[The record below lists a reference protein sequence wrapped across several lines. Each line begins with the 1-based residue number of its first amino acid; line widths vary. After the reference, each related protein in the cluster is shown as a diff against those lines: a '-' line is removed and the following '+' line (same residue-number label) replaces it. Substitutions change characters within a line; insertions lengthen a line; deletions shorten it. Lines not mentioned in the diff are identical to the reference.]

1 MGMKR
6 LLALALALCLCLSI
20 LPGAAWETTS
30 GTIGESHVSWSFD
43 EASGRLTISGSG
55 GCEAFENAEDQPWA
69 ALRTEIREVWF
80 YDQADLAIENLAYW
94 FTDCVNLTLAEVP
107 YTTSIIGEAAF
118 AGCPS
123 LVRILLYYNDEQAFT
138 IAPGAFYTDTAA
150 EIGIYYPAQCESVS
164 AKLAAL
170 DWEAENRT
178 VTWYDVYTAMAIPYC
193 YEGGNAHQ
201 GDFFNKHW
209 ITSCKYSV
217 SCKWCGAYLGEY
229 EQHSYVYGVCERC
242 GKTNGSSSGGGGG
255 TSCSHTSTRMVYTP
269 YSETQHSYEKL
280 CNSCGDSLGTGKE
293 AHVDDNQDNICDRCA
308 YEMTRFSVTVP
319 TSLQIAMSPDGDVTT
334 ADVGAIVNRSTGAV
348 KVSSLQVETVN
359 GWTLVPYG
367 TDMAHQKVDAKVIG
381 FSIAGTQTQKTGTT
395 ESLTLDSR
403 WTIPQ
408 DGSLALPYDAVVS
421 ACSQP
426 VREQVITLVFVLE
439 WA

>member
-6 LLALALALCLCLSI
+6 LLALALALCLCLGI

-43 EASGRLTISGSG
+43 ETSGRLTISGSG
-55 GCEAFENAEDQPWA
+55 GCEAFESAEDQPWA
-69 ALRTEIREVWF
+69 ALRDEIREVWF

-94 FTDCVNLTLAEVP
+94 FTDCVNLTMAEVP
-107 YTTSIIGEAAF
+107 YTTSVIGEGAF
-118 AGCPS
+118 AGCTS
-123 LVRILLYYNDEQAFT
+123 LVRLMLYYSSGEDFT
-138 IAPGAFYTDTAA
+138 IDPGAFRVDEVVETA
-150 EIGIYYPAQCESVS
+150 ICYPSQNESVG
-164 AKLAAL
+164 LALAGY

-178 VTWYDVYTAMAIPYC
+178 VSWYDVYGAMPLLYC
-193 YEGGNAHQ
+193 YEGGSAHQ
-201 GDFFNKHW
+201 GDYFNKVW
-209 ITSCKYSV
+209 VDSCRYNIY
-217 SCKWCGAYLGEY
+217 CKWCGQYLST
-229 EQHSYVYGVCERC
+229 QLSHTYVDGVCSKC
-242 GKTNGSSSGGGGG
+242 GAKKGGSSGGG
-255 TSCSHTSTRMVYTP
+255 TSCSHTSSRTTYTP
-269 YSETQHSYEKL
+269 YNETKHEYKKV
-280 CNSCGDSLGTGKE
+280 CNSCGDTLSTGKE

-319 TSLQIAMSPDGDVTT
+319 TSLQIAMSPDGNITT
-334 ADVGAIVNRSTGAV
+334 ADVGAIVNRSTRAV
-348 KVSSLQVETVN
+348 KVSSLQVKTVN

-367 TDMAHQKVDAKVIG
+367 TDMAHQKVDAKIIG
-381 FSIAGTQTQKTGTT
+381 FSIAGTQTRKAGTT

-426 VREQVITLVFVLE
+426 VQEQVMTLVFVLE

>member
-1 MGMKR
+1 MKHKR
-6 LLALALALCLCLSI
+6 ILALALAVCLCLSI

-43 EASGRLTISGSG
+43 ETSGRLTISGSG
-55 GCEAFENAEDQPWA
+55 GCEAFTSPEDQPWA
-69 ALRTEIREVWF
+69 ALRDEIREVWF

-94 FTDCVNLTLAEVP
+94 FTDCVNLTMAEVP
-107 YTTSIIGEAAF
+107 YTTKMIGEGAF
-118 AGCPS
+118 AGCSS
-123 LVRILLYYNDEQAFT
+123 LVRLMLYYSSGEDFT
-138 IAPGAFYTDTAA
+138 IDPGAFRVEEVVETA
-150 EIGIYYPAQCESVS
+150 ICYPSQNESVG
-164 AKLAAL
+164 LALAGY

-178 VTWYDVYTAMAIPYC
+178 VSWYDVYGAVPLLYC
-193 YEGGNAHQ
+193 YEGGSAHQ
-201 GDFFNKHW
+201 GDYFNKVW
-209 ITSCKYSV
+209 VDSCRYNIY
-217 SCKWCGAYLGEY
+217 CKWCGQYLST
-229 EQHSYVYGVCERC
+229 QLSHTYVDGVCSKC
-242 GKTNGSSSGGGGG
+242 GAKKGGSSGGG
-255 TSCSHTSTRMVYTP
+255 TSCSHTSSRTTYTP
-269 YSETQHSYEKL
+269 YNETKHEYKKV
-280 CNSCGDSLGTGKE
+280 CNSCGDTLSTGKE

-319 TSLQIAMSPDGDVTT
+319 TSLQIAMGPDGNVTT
-334 ADVGAIVNRSTGAV
+334 ADVGAIVNRSTGDV
-348 KVSSLQVETVN
+348 KVSSLQVKTVN

-367 TDMAHQKVDAKVIG
+367 TDMAHQKVDAKIIG

-426 VREQVITLVFVLE
+426 VQEQVMTLVFVLE

>member
-1 MGMKR
+1 MKYKR
-6 LLALALALCLCLSI
+6 ILALVLAVCLCLSI

-55 GCEAFENAEDQPWA
+55 GCEAFESAEDQPWA
-69 ALRTEIREVWF
+69 ALRDEIREVWF

-94 FTDCVNLTLAEVP
+94 FTDCVNLTMAEVP
-107 YTTSIIGEAAF
+107 YTTKMIGEGAF
-118 AGCPS
+118 AGCSS
-123 LVRILLYYNDEQAFT
+123 LVRLMLYYSSGEDFT
-138 IAPGAFYTDTAA
+138 IDPGAFRVDEVVETA
-150 EIGIYYPAQCESVS
+150 ICYPSQNESVG
-164 AKLAAL
+164 LALAGY

-178 VTWYDVYTAMAIPYC
+178 VSWYDVYGAVPLLYC
-193 YEGGNAHQ
+193 YEGGSAHQ
-201 GDFFNKHW
+201 GDYFNKVW
-209 ITSCKYSV
+209 VDSCRYNIY
-217 SCKWCGAYLGEY
+217 CKWCGQYLG
-229 EQHSYVYGVCERC
+229 QNLSHSYVNGVCSRC
-242 GKTNGSSSGGGGG
+242 GAVQHTGGGGS

-269 YSETQHSYEKL
+269 YSETQHSYEKI
-280 CNSCGDSLGTGKE
+280 CNSCGDTLSTGKE

-308 YEMTRFSVTVP
+308 YEMIRFSVTVP
-319 TSLQIAMSPDGDVTT
+319 TGLQIAMSPDGDVTT

-348 KVSSLQVETVN
+348 KVSSLQIQAVN

-381 FSIAGTQTQKTGTT
+381 FSIAGTQTRKTGTT

-426 VREQVITLVFVLE
+426 VQEQVMTLVFVLE

>member
-43 EASGRLTISGSG
+43 ETSGRLTISGSG
-55 GCEAFENAEDQPWA
+55 GCEAFERAEDQPWA
-69 ALRTEIREVWF
+69 ALRDMIQEVWF

-94 FTDCVNLTLAEVP
+94 FTDCVNLTMAEVP
-107 YTTSIIGEAAF
+107 YTTKMIGEGAF
-118 AGCPS
+118 VGCSS
-123 LVRILLYYNDEQAFT
+123 LVRLMLYYSSGEDFT
-138 IAPGAFYTDTAA
+138 IDPGAFRVDEVVETA
-150 EIGIYYPAQCESVS
+150 ICYPSQNESVG
-164 AKLAAL
+164 LALAGY
-170 DWEAENRT
+170 DWESENRS
-178 VTWYDVYTAMAIPYC
+178 VSWYDVYGAMPLLYC
-193 YEGGNAHQ
+193 YEGGSAHQ
-201 GDFFNKHW
+201 GDYFNKVW
-209 ITSCKYSV
+209 VDSCRYNIY
-217 SCKWCGAYLGEY
+217 CKWCGQYLST
-229 EQHSYVYGVCERC
+229 QLSHTYVDGVCSKC
-242 GKTNGSSSGGGGG
+242 GAKKGGSSGGG
-255 TSCSHTSTRMVYTP
+255 TSCSHTSSRTTYTP
-269 YSETQHSYEKL
+269 YNETKHEYKKV
-280 CNSCGDSLGTGKE
+280 CNSCGDTLSTGKE

-319 TSLQIAMSPDGDVTT
+319 TSLQIAMGPDGNVTT
-334 ADVGAIVNRSTGAV
+334 ADVGAIVNRSTGDV
-348 KVSSLQVETVN
+348 KVSSLQVKTVN

-426 VREQVITLVFVLE
+426 VQEQVMTLVFVLE

>member
-1 MGMKR
+1 MKHKR
-6 LLALALALCLCLSI
+6 ILALAVALCLCLSI

-55 GCEAFENAEDQPWA
+55 GCEAFESAEDQPWA
-69 ALRTEIREVWF
+69 ALRDEIREAWF

-94 FTDCVNLTLAEVP
+94 FTDCVNLTMVEVP
-107 YTTSIIGEAAF
+107 YTTKMIGEGAF
-118 AGCPS
+118 AGCSS
-123 LVRILLYYNDEQAFT
+123 LVRLMLYYSSGEDFT
-138 IAPGAFYTDTAA
+138 IDPGAFRVDEVVETA
-150 EIGIYYPAQCESVS
+150 ICYPSQNESVG
-164 AKLAAL
+164 LALAGY

-178 VTWYDVYTAMAIPYC
+178 VSWCDVYGAMPLLYC
-193 YEGGNAHQ
+193 YEGGTAHQ
-201 GDFFNKHW
+201 GDYFNKVW
-209 ITSCKYSV
+209 VDSCRYNIY
-217 SCKWCGAYLGEY
+217 CKWCGQYLST
-229 EQHSYVYGVCERC
+229 QLSHTYVDGVCSKC
-242 GKTNGSSSGGGGG
+242 GAKKGGSSGGG
-255 TSCSHTSTRMVYTP
+255 TSCSHTSSRTTYTP
-269 YSETQHSYEKL
+269 YNETKHEYKKV
-280 CNSCGDSLGTGKE
+280 CNRCGDTLGSGKE

-319 TSLQIAMSPDGDVTT
+319 TSLQIAMGPDGNVTT

-348 KVSSLQVETVN
+348 KVSSLQIQAVN

-367 TDMAHQKVDAKVIG
+367 TDMAHQKVDAKIIG
-381 FSIAGTQTQKTGTT
+381 FSIADTQTQKTGTT

-426 VREQVITLVFVLE
+426 VQEQVMTLVFVLE

>member
-1 MGMKR
+1 MKYKR
-6 LLALALALCLCLSI
+6 ILALVLAVCLCLSI

-30 GTIGESHVSWSFD
+30 GTIGESHVSWSVD
-43 EASGRLTISGSG
+43 ETSGRLTISGSG
-55 GCEAFENAEDQPWA
+55 GCETFESAEDQPWA

-94 FTDCVNLTLAEVP
+94 FTDCVNLTMAEVP
-107 YTTSIIGEAAF
+107 YTTSAIGEAAF
-118 AGCPS
+118 AGCSS
-123 LVRILLYYNDEQAFT
+123 LVRLMLYYSSDDFT
-138 IAPGAFYTDTAA
+138 IDPGAFRVDEVVETA
-150 EIGIYYPAQCESVS
+150 ICYPSQNESVG
-164 AKLAAL
+164 LALAGY

-178 VTWYDVYTAMAIPYC
+178 VNWYDVYGAVPLLYC
-193 YEGGNAHQ
+193 YEGGSAHQ
-201 GDFFNKHW
+201 GDYFNKVW
-209 ITSCKYSV
+209 VDSCRYNIY
-217 SCKWCGAYLGEY
+217 CKWCSQYLGQY
-229 EQHSYVYGVCERC
+229 LSHSFVNGVCTKC
-242 GKTNGSSSGGGGG
+242 GKTNGSSGGGGG

-269 YSETQHSYEKL
+269 YSETQHSYEKK
-280 CNSCGDSLGTGKE
+280 CSRCGDTLSTGKE

-348 KVSSLQVETVN
+348 KVSSLQVKTVN

-381 FSIAGTQTQKTGTT
+381 FSIAGTQTKKTGTT

-426 VREQVITLVFVLE
+426 VQEQVITLVFVLE

>member
-43 EASGRLTISGSG
+43 ETSGRLTISGSG
-55 GCEAFENAEDQPWA
+55 GCEAFTSPEDQPWA
-69 ALRTEIREVWF
+69 ALRDEIREVWF

-94 FTDCVNLTLAEVP
+94 FTDCVNLTMAEVP
-107 YTTSIIGEAAF
+107 YTTKMIGEGAF
-118 AGCPS
+118 AGCSS
-123 LVRILLYYNDEQAFT
+123 LVRLMLYYSSGEDFT
-138 IAPGAFYTDTAA
+138 IDPGAFRVEEVVETA
-150 EIGIYYPAQCESVS
+150 ICYPSQNESVG
-164 AKLAAL
+164 LALAGY

-178 VTWYDVYTAMAIPYC
+178 VSWYDVYGAVPLLYC
-193 YEGGNAHQ
+193 YEGGSAHQ
-201 GDFFNKHW
+201 GDYFNKVW
-209 ITSCKYSV
+209 VDSCRYNIY
-217 SCKWCGAYLGEY
+217 CKWCGQYLST
-229 EQHSYVYGVCERC
+229 QLSHTYVDGVCSKC
-242 GKTNGSSSGGGGG
+242 GAKKGGSSGGG
-255 TSCSHTSTRMVYTP
+255 TSCSHTSSRTTYTP
-269 YSETQHSYEKL
+269 YNETKHEYKKV
-280 CNSCGDSLGTGKE
+280 CNSCGDTLSTGKE

-319 TSLQIAMSPDGDVTT
+319 TSLQIAMGPDGNVTT
-334 ADVGAIVNRSTGAV
+334 ADVGAIVNRSTGDV
-348 KVSSLQVETVN
+348 KVSSLQVKTVN

-367 TDMAHQKVDAKVIG
+367 TDMAHQKVDAKIIG
-381 FSIAGTQTQKTGTT
+381 FSIAGTQTQKTGTS

-426 VREQVITLVFVLE
+426 VQEQVMTLVFVLE

>member
-1 MGMKR
+1 MKYKR
-6 LLALALALCLCLSI
+6 ILALALAVCLCLSI

-30 GTIGESHVSWSFD
+30 GTIGESHVSWSVD
-43 EASGRLTISGSG
+43 ETSGRLTISGSG
-55 GCEAFENAEDQPWA
+55 GCETFESAEDQPWA

-94 FTDCVNLTLAEVP
+94 FTDCVNLTMAEVP
-107 YTTSIIGEAAF
+107 YTTSAIGEAAF
-118 AGCPS
+118 AGCSS
-123 LVRILLYYNDEQAFT
+123 LVRLMLYYSSDDFT
-138 IAPGAFYTDTAA
+138 IDPEAFRVDEVVETA
-150 EIGIYYPAQCESVS
+150 ICYPSQNESVG
-164 AKLAAL
+164 LALAGY

-178 VTWYDVYTAMAIPYC
+178 VNWYDVYGAVPLLYC
-193 YEGGNAHQ
+193 YEGGSAHQ
-201 GDFFNKHW
+201 GDYFNKVW
-209 ITSCKYSV
+209 VDSCRYNIY
-217 SCKWCGAYLGEY
+217 CKWCSQYLGQY
-229 EQHSYVYGVCERC
+229 LSHSFVNGVCTKC
-242 GKTNGSSSGGGGG
+242 GKTNGSSGGGGD

-269 YSETQHSYEKL
+269 YSETQHSYEKK
-280 CNSCGDSLGTGKE
+280 CSRCGDTLSTGKE

-348 KVSSLQVETVN
+348 KVSSLQVKTVN

-367 TDMAHQKVDAKVIG
+367 TDMAHQKVDAKIIG
-381 FSIAGTQTQKTGTT
+381 FSIAGTQTRKTGTT

-426 VREQVITLVFVLE
+426 VQEQVMTLVFVLE

>member
-1 MGMKR
+1 MKYKR
-6 LLALALALCLCLSI
+6 ILALVLAVCLCLSI

-43 EASGRLTISGSG
+43 AASGRLTISGSG
-55 GCEAFENAEDQPWA
+55 GSEAFESAEDQPWA
-69 ALRTEIREVWF
+69 ALRDEIREVWF

-94 FTDCVNLTLAEVP
+94 FTDCVNLTMAEVP
-107 YTTSIIGEAAF
+107 YTTSVIGEGAF
-118 AGCPS
+118 AGCSS
-123 LVRILLYYNDEQAFT
+123 LVRLMLYYSSGEDFT
-138 IAPGAFYTDTAA
+138 IDPGAFRVDEVVETA
-150 EIGIYYPAQCESVS
+150 ICYPSQNESVG
-164 AKLAAL
+164 LALAGY

-178 VTWYDVYTAMAIPYC
+178 VSWYDVYGAMPLLYC
-193 YEGGNAHQ
+193 YEGGSAHQ
-201 GDFFNKHW
+201 GDYFNKVW
-209 ITSCKYSV
+209 VDSCRYNIY
-217 SCKWCGAYLGEY
+217 CKWCGQYLST
-229 EQHSYVYGVCERC
+229 QLSHTYVDGVCSKC
-242 GKTNGSSSGGGGG
+242 GAKKGGSSGGG
-255 TSCSHTSTRMVYTP
+255 TSCSHTSSRTTYTP
-269 YSETQHSYEKL
+269 YNETKHEYKKV
-280 CNSCGDSLGTGKE
+280 CNSCGDTLSTGKE

-319 TSLQIAMSPDGDVTT
+319 TSLQIAMSPDGNITT
-334 ADVGAIVNRSTGAV
+334 ADVGAIVNRSTRAV
-348 KVSSLQVETVN
+348 KVSSLQVKTVN

-367 TDMAHQKVDAKVIG
+367 TDMAHQKVDAKIIG

-426 VREQVITLVFVLE
+426 VQEQVMTLVFVLE

>member
-1 MGMKR
+1 MKHKR
-6 LLALALALCLCLSI
+6 ILALALAVCLCLSI

-43 EASGRLTISGSG
+43 ETSGRLTISGSG
-55 GCEAFENAEDQPWA
+55 GCEAFERAEDQPWA
-69 ALRTEIREVWF
+69 ALRDMIQEVWF

-94 FTDCVNLTLAEVP
+94 FTDCVNLTMAEVP
-107 YTTSIIGEAAF
+107 YTTKMIGEGAF
-118 AGCPS
+118 AGCSS
-123 LVRILLYYNDEQAFT
+123 LVRLMLYYSSGEDFT
-138 IAPGAFYTDTAA
+138 IDPGAFRVDEVVETA
-150 EIGIYYPAQCESVS
+150 ICYPSQNESVG
-164 AKLAAL
+164 LALAGY
-170 DWEAENRT
+170 DWESENRS
-178 VTWYDVYTAMAIPYC
+178 VSWYDVYGAMPLLYC
-193 YEGGNAHQ
+193 YEGGSAHQ
-201 GDFFNKHW
+201 GDYFNKVW
-209 ITSCKYSV
+209 VDSCRYNIY
-217 SCKWCGAYLGEY
+217 CKWCGQYLST
-229 EQHSYVYGVCERC
+229 QLSHTYVDGVCSKC
-242 GKTNGSSSGGGGG
+242 GAKKGGSSGGG
-255 TSCSHTSTRMVYTP
+255 TSCSHTSSRTTYTP
-269 YSETQHSYEKL
+269 YNETKHEYKKV
-280 CNSCGDSLGTGKE
+280 CNSCGDTLSTGKE

-319 TSLQIAMSPDGDVTT
+319 TSLQIAMGPDGNVTT
-334 ADVGAIVNRSTGAV
+334 ADVGAIVNRSTGDV
-348 KVSSLQVETVN
+348 KVSSLQVKTVN

-367 TDMAHQKVDAKVIG
+367 TDMAHQKVDAKIIG

-426 VREQVITLVFVLE
+426 VQEQVMTLVFVLE

>member
-1 MGMKR
+1 MKHKR
-6 LLALALALCLCLSI
+6 ILALALAVCLCLSI

-55 GCEAFENAEDQPWA
+55 GCEAFERAEDQPWA
-69 ALRTEIREVWF
+69 ALRDEIREVWF

-94 FTDCVNLTLAEVP
+94 FTDCVNLTMAEVP
-107 YTTSIIGEAAF
+107 YTTSAIGEAAF
-118 AGCPS
+118 AGCSS
-123 LVRILLYYNDEQAFT
+123 LVRLMLYYSSDDFT
-138 IAPGAFYTDTAA
+138 IDPEAFRVDEVVETA
-150 EIGIYYPAQCESVS
+150 ICYPSQNESVG
-164 AKLAAL
+164 LALAGY

-178 VTWYDVYTAMAIPYC
+178 VNWYDVYGAVPLLYC
-193 YEGGNAHQ
+193 YEGGSAHQ
-201 GDFFNKHW
+201 GDYFNKVW
-209 ITSCKYSV
+209 VDSCRYNIY
-217 SCKWCGAYLGEY
+217 CKWCGQYLGQY
-229 EQHSYVYGVCERC
+229 LSHSFVNGVCTKC
-242 GKTNGSSSGGGGG
+242 GKTNGSSGGGGD

-269 YSETQHSYEKL
+269 YSETQHSYEKK
-280 CNSCGDSLGTGKE
+280 CSRCGDTLSTGKE

-348 KVSSLQVETVN
+348 KVSSLQVKTVN

-367 TDMAHQKVDAKVIG
+367 TDMAHQKVDAKIIG
-381 FSIAGTQTQKTGTT
+381 FSIAGTQTRKTGTT

-426 VREQVITLVFVLE
+426 VQEQVMTLVFVLE

>member
-6 LLALALALCLCLSI
+6 LLALALALCLCLGI

-43 EASGRLTISGSG
+43 ETSGRLTISGSG
-55 GCEAFENAEDQPWA
+55 GCEAFESAEDQPWA
-69 ALRTEIREVWF
+69 ALRDEIREVWF

-94 FTDCVNLTLAEVP
+94 FTDCVNLTMAEVP
-107 YTTSIIGEAAF
+107 YTTKMIGEGAF
-118 AGCPS
+118 AGCSS
-123 LVRILLYYNDEQAFT
+123 LVRLMLYYSSGEDFT
-138 IAPGAFYTDTAA
+138 IDPGAFRVDEVVETA
-150 EIGIYYPAQCESVS
+150 ICYPSQNESVG
-164 AKLAAL
+164 LALAGY

-178 VTWYDVYTAMAIPYC
+178 VSWYDVYGAMPLLYC
-193 YEGGNAHQ
+193 YEGGSAHQ
-201 GDFFNKHW
+201 GDYFNKVW
-209 ITSCKYSV
+209 VDSCRYNIY
-217 SCKWCGAYLGEY
+217 CKWCGQYLST
-229 EQHSYVYGVCERC
+229 QLSHTYVDGVCSKC
-242 GKTNGSSSGGGGG
+242 GAKKGGSSGGG
-255 TSCSHTSTRMVYTP
+255 TSCSHTSSRTTYTP
-269 YSETQHSYEKL
+269 YNETKHEYKKV
-280 CNSCGDSLGTGKE
+280 CNSCGDTLSTGKE

-319 TSLQIAMSPDGDVTT
+319 TSLQIAMSPDGNITT
-334 ADVGAIVNRSTGAV
+334 ADVGAIVNRSTRAV
-348 KVSSLQVETVN
+348 KVSSLQVKTVN

-367 TDMAHQKVDAKVIG
+367 TDMAHQKVDAKIIG
-381 FSIAGTQTQKTGTT
+381 FSIAGTRTQKTGTT

-426 VREQVITLVFVLE
+426 VQEQVMTLVFVLE

>member
-1 MGMKR
+1 MKYKR
-6 LLALALALCLCLSI
+6 ILALVLAVCLCLSI

-55 GCEAFENAEDQPWA
+55 GCETFESAEDQPWA
-69 ALRTEIREVWF
+69 ALRDEIREVWF

-94 FTDCVNLTLAEVP
+94 FTDCVNLTMAEVP
-107 YTTSIIGEAAF
+107 YTTKIIGEGAF
-118 AGCPS
+118 AGCS
-123 LVRILLYYNDEQAFT
+123 SIARLMLYYSSGEDFT
-138 IAPGAFYTDTAA
+138 IDPGAFRVDGVVETA
-150 EIGIYYPAQCESVS
+150 ICYPSQNESVGLV
-164 AKLAAL
+164 LAGY
-170 DWEAENRT
+170 DWETENRS
-178 VTWYDVYTAMAIPYC
+178 VSWYDVYGAVPLLYC
-193 YEGGNAHQ
+193 YEGGSAHQ
-201 GDFFNKHW
+201 GDYFNKVW
-209 ITSCKYSV
+209 VDSCRYNIY
-217 SCKWCGAYLGEY
+217 CKWCGQYLST
-229 EQHSYVYGVCERC
+229 QLSHTYVDGVCSKC
-242 GKTNGSSSGGGGG
+242 GAKKGGSSGGG
-255 TSCSHTSTRMVYTP
+255 TSCSHTSSRTTYTP
-269 YSETQHSYEKL
+269 YNETKHEYKKV
-280 CNSCGDSLGTGKE
+280 CNSCGDTLSTGKE

-319 TSLQIAMSPDGDVTT
+319 TSLQIAMSPEGDVTT

-348 KVSSLQVETVN
+348 KVSSLQVKTVN

-367 TDMAHQKVDAKVIG
+367 TDMAHQKVDSKVIG
-381 FSIAGTQTQKTGTT
+381 FSIAGTQTRKAGTT

-426 VREQVITLVFVLE
+426 VQEQVMTLVFVLE

>member
-1 MGMKR
+1 MKHKR
-6 LLALALALCLCLSI
+6 ILALALAVCLCLSI

-43 EASGRLTISGSG
+43 ETSGRLTISGSG
-55 GCEAFENAEDQPWA
+55 GCEAFERAEDQPWA
-69 ALRTEIREVWF
+69 ALRDMIQEVWF

-94 FTDCVNLTLAEVP
+94 FTDCVNLTMAEVP
-107 YTTSIIGEAAF
+107 YTTKMIGEGAF
-118 AGCPS
+118 VGCSS
-123 LVRILLYYNDEQAFT
+123 LVRLMLYYSSGEDFT
-138 IAPGAFYTDTAA
+138 IDPGAFRVDEVVETA
-150 EIGIYYPAQCESVS
+150 ICYPSQNESVG
-164 AKLAAL
+164 LALAGY

-178 VTWYDVYTAMAIPYC
+178 VSWYDVYGAVALLYC
-193 YEGGNAHQ
+193 YEGGSAHQ
-201 GDFFNKHW
+201 GDYFNKVW
-209 ITSCKYSV
+209 VDSCRYNIY
-217 SCKWCGAYLGEY
+217 CKWCGQYLST
-229 EQHSYVYGVCERC
+229 QLSHTYVDGVCSKC
-242 GKTNGSSSGGGGG
+242 GAKKGGSSGGG
-255 TSCSHTSTRMVYTP
+255 TSCSHTSSRTTYTP
-269 YSETQHSYEKL
+269 YNETKHEYKKV
-280 CNSCGDSLGTGKE
+280 CNSCGDTLSTGKE

-319 TSLQIAMSPDGDVTT
+319 TSLQIAMGPDGNVTT
-334 ADVGAIVNRSTGAV
+334 ADVGAIVNRSTGDV
-348 KVSSLQVETVN
+348 KVSSLQVKTVN

-367 TDMAHQKVDAKVIG
+367 TDMAHQKVDAKIIG

-426 VREQVITLVFVLE
+426 VQEQVMTLVFVLE

>member
-1 MGMKR
+1 MKNKR
-6 LLALALALCLCLSI
+6 ILALALALCLCLSI

-43 EASGRLTISGSG
+43 ETSGRLTISGSG
-55 GCEAFENAEDQPWA
+55 GCEAFTSPEDQPWA
-69 ALRTEIREVWF
+69 ALRDEIREVWF

-94 FTDCVNLTLAEVP
+94 FTDCVNLTMAEVP
-107 YTTSIIGEAAF
+107 YTTKMIGEGAF
-118 AGCPS
+118 AGCSS
-123 LVRILLYYNDEQAFT
+123 LVRLMLYYSSGEDFT
-138 IAPGAFYTDTAA
+138 IDPGAFRVEEVVETA
-150 EIGIYYPAQCESVS
+150 ICYPSQNESVG
-164 AKLAAL
+164 LALAGY

-178 VTWYDVYTAMAIPYC
+178 VSWYDVYGAVPLLYC
-193 YEGGNAHQ
+193 YEGGSAHQ
-201 GDFFNKHW
+201 GDYFNKVW
-209 ITSCKYSV
+209 VDSCRYNIY
-217 SCKWCGAYLGEY
+217 CKWCGQYLST
-229 EQHSYVYGVCERC
+229 QLSHTYVDGVCSKC
-242 GKTNGSSSGGGGG
+242 GAKKGGSSGGG
-255 TSCSHTSTRMVYTP
+255 TSCSHTSSRTTYTP
-269 YSETQHSYEKL
+269 YNETKHEYKKV
-280 CNSCGDSLGTGKE
+280 CNSCGDTLSTGKE

-319 TSLQIAMSPDGDVTT
+319 TSLQIAMGPDGNVTT
-334 ADVGAIVNRSTGAV
+334 ADVGAIVNRSTGDV
-348 KVSSLQVETVN
+348 KVSSLQVKTVN

-367 TDMAHQKVDAKVIG
+367 TDMAHQKVDAKIIG
-381 FSIAGTQTQKTGTT
+381 FSIAGTQTQKTGTS

-426 VREQVITLVFVLE
+426 VQEQVMTLVFVLE

>member
-30 GTIGESHVSWSFD
+30 GTIGESHVSWSVD
-43 EASGRLTISGSG
+43 ETSGRLTISGSG
-55 GCEAFENAEDQPWA
+55 GCETFESAEDQPWA

-94 FTDCVNLTLAEVP
+94 FTDCVNLTMAEVP
-107 YTTSIIGEAAF
+107 YTTSVIGEGAF
-118 AGCPS
+118 AGCSS
-123 LVRILLYYNDEQAFT
+123 LVRLMLYYSSGEDFT
-138 IAPGAFYTDTAA
+138 IDPGAFRVDEVVETA
-150 EIGIYYPAQCESVS
+150 ICYPSQNESVG
-164 AKLAAL
+164 LALAGY

-178 VTWYDVYTAMAIPYC
+178 VSWYDVYGAMPLLYC
-193 YEGGNAHQ
+193 YEGGSAHQ
-201 GDFFNKHW
+201 GDYFNKVW
-209 ITSCKYSV
+209 VDSCRYNIY
-217 SCKWCGAYLGEY
+217 CKWCGQYLNT
-229 EQHSYVYGVCERC
+229 QVSHTYVDGVCSKC
-242 GKTNGSSSGGGGG
+242 GAKKGGSSGGG
-255 TSCSHTSTRMVYTP
+255 TSCSHTSSRTTYTP
-269 YSETQHSYEKL
+269 YNETKHEYKKI
-280 CNSCGDSLGTGKE
+280 CNSCGDTLSTGKE

-319 TSLQIAMSPDGDVTT
+319 TSLQIAMSPDGNITT
-334 ADVGAIVNRSTGAV
+334 ADVGAIVNRSTRAV
-348 KVSSLQVETVN
+348 KVSSLQVKTVN

-367 TDMAHQKVDAKVIG
+367 TDMAHQKVDAKIIG
-381 FSIAGTQTQKTGTT
+381 FSIAGTRTQKTGTT

-426 VREQVITLVFVLE
+426 VQEQVMTLVFVLE

>member
-6 LLALALALCLCLSI
+6 LLALALALCLCLGI

-43 EASGRLTISGSG
+43 ETSGRLTISGSG
-55 GCEAFENAEDQPWA
+55 GCETFESAEDQPWA
-69 ALRTEIREVWF
+69 ALRDEIREVWF

-94 FTDCVNLTLAEVP
+94 FTDCVNLTMAEVP
-107 YTTSIIGEAAF
+107 YTTSVIGEGAF
-118 AGCPS
+118 AGCSS
-123 LVRILLYYNDEQAFT
+123 LVRLMLYYSSGEDFT
-138 IAPGAFYTDTAA
+138 IDPGAFRVDEVVETA
-150 EIGIYYPAQCESVS
+150 ICYPSQNESVG
-164 AKLAAL
+164 LALAGY

-178 VTWYDVYTAMAIPYC
+178 VSWYDVYGAMPLLYC
-193 YEGGNAHQ
+193 YEGGSAHQ
-201 GDFFNKHW
+201 GDYFNKVW
-209 ITSCKYSV
+209 VDSCRYNIY
-217 SCKWCGAYLGEY
+217 CKWCGQYLST
-229 EQHSYVYGVCERC
+229 QLSHTYVDGVCSKC
-242 GKTNGSSSGGGGG
+242 GAKKGGSSGGG
-255 TSCSHTSTRMVYTP
+255 TSCSHTSSRTTYTP
-269 YSETQHSYEKL
+269 YNETKHEYKKV
-280 CNSCGDSLGTGKE
+280 CNSCGDTLSTGKE

-319 TSLQIAMSPDGDVTT
+319 TSLQIAMSPDGNITT
-334 ADVGAIVNRSTGAV
+334 ADVGAIVNRSTRAV
-348 KVSSLQVETVN
+348 KVSSLQVKTVN

-367 TDMAHQKVDAKVIG
+367 TDMAHQKVDAKIIG
-381 FSIAGTQTQKTGTT
+381 FSIAGTRTQKTGTT

-426 VREQVITLVFVLE
+426 VQEQVMTLVFVLE

>member
-1 MGMKR
+1 MKYKR
-6 LLALALALCLCLSI
+6 ILALALAVCLCLSI

-30 GTIGESHVSWSFD
+30 GTIWESHVSWSVD
-43 EASGRLTISGSG
+43 ETSGRLTISGSG
-55 GCEAFENAEDQPWA
+55 GCETFESAEDQPWA

-94 FTDCVNLTLAEVP
+94 FTDCVNLTMAEVP
-107 YTTSIIGEAAF
+107 YTTSAIGEAAF
-118 AGCPS
+118 AGCSS
-123 LVRILLYYNDEQAFT
+123 LVRLMLYYSSDDFT
-138 IAPGAFYTDTAA
+138 IDPGAFRVDEVVETA
-150 EIGIYYPAQCESVS
+150 ICYPSQNESVG
-164 AKLAAL
+164 LALAGY

-178 VTWYDVYTAMAIPYC
+178 VNWYDVYGAVPLLYC
-193 YEGGNAHQ
+193 YEGGSAHQ
-201 GDFFNKHW
+201 GDYFNKVW
-209 ITSCKYSV
+209 VDSCRYNIY
-217 SCKWCGAYLGEY
+217 CKWCSQYLGQY
-229 EQHSYVYGVCERC
+229 LSHSFVNGVCTKC
-242 GKTNGSSSGGGGG
+242 GKTNGSSGGGGD

-269 YSETQHSYEKL
+269 YSETQHSYEKK
-280 CNSCGDSLGTGKE
+280 CSRCGDTLSTGKE

-348 KVSSLQVETVN
+348 KVSSLQVKTVN

-367 TDMAHQKVDAKVIG
+367 TDMAHQKVDAKIIG

-426 VREQVITLVFVLE
+426 VQEQVVTLVFVLE

>member
-1 MGMKR
+1 MKHKR
-6 LLALALALCLCLSI
+6 ILALALAVCLCLSI

-43 EASGRLTISGSG
+43 ETSGRLTISGSG
-55 GCEAFENAEDQPWA
+55 GCEAFERAEDQPWA
-69 ALRTEIREVWF
+69 ALRDMIQEVWF

-94 FTDCVNLTLAEVP
+94 FTDCVNLTMAEVP
-107 YTTSIIGEAAF
+107 YTTSVIGEGAF
-118 AGCPS
+118 AGCSS
-123 LVRILLYYNDEQAFT
+123 LVRLMLYYSSGEDFT
-138 IAPGAFYTDTAA
+138 IDPGAFRVDEVVETA
-150 EIGIYYPAQCESVS
+150 ICYPSQNESVG
-164 AKLAAL
+164 LALAGY

-178 VTWYDVYTAMAIPYC
+178 VSWYDVYGAVALLYC
-193 YEGGNAHQ
+193 YEGGSAHQ
-201 GDFFNKHW
+201 GDYFNKVW
-209 ITSCKYSV
+209 VDSCRYNIY
-217 SCKWCGAYLGEY
+217 CKWCGQYLST
-229 EQHSYVYGVCERC
+229 QLSHTYVDGVCSKC
-242 GKTNGSSSGGGGG
+242 GAKKGGSSGGG
-255 TSCSHTSTRMVYTP
+255 TSCSHTSSRTTYTP
-269 YSETQHSYEKL
+269 YNETKHEYKKV
-280 CNSCGDSLGTGKE
+280 CNSCGDTLSTGKE

-319 TSLQIAMSPDGDVTT
+319 TSLQIAMSPDGNITT
-334 ADVGAIVNRSTGAV
+334 ADVGAIVNRSTRAV
-348 KVSSLQVETVN
+348 KVSSLQVKTVN

-367 TDMAHQKVDAKVIG
+367 TDMAHQKVDAKIIG
-381 FSIAGTQTQKTGTT
+381 FSIAGTRTQKTGTT

-426 VREQVITLVFVLE
+426 VQEQVMTLVFVLE

>member
-6 LLALALALCLCLSI
+6 LLALALALCLCLGI

-43 EASGRLTISGSG
+43 ETSGRLTISGSG
-55 GCEAFENAEDQPWA
+55 GCEAFESAEDQPWA
-69 ALRTEIREVWF
+69 ALRDEIREVWF

-94 FTDCVNLTLAEVP
+94 FTDCVNLTMAEVP
-107 YTTSIIGEAAF
+107 YTTKMIGEGAF
-118 AGCPS
+118 VGCSS
-123 LVRILLYYNDEQAFT
+123 LVRLMLYYSSGEDFT
-138 IAPGAFYTDTAA
+138 IDPGAFRVDEVVETA
-150 EIGIYYPAQCESVS
+150 ICYPSQNESVG
-164 AKLAAL
+164 LALAGY

-178 VTWYDVYTAMAIPYC
+178 VSWYDVYGAMPLLYC
-193 YEGGNAHQ
+193 YEGGSAHQ
-201 GDFFNKHW
+201 GDYFNKVW
-209 ITSCKYSV
+209 VDSCRYNIY
-217 SCKWCGAYLGEY
+217 CKWCGQYLST
-229 EQHSYVYGVCERC
+229 QLSHTYVDGVCSKC
-242 GKTNGSSSGGGGG
+242 GAKKGGSSGGG
-255 TSCSHTSTRMVYTP
+255 TSCSHTSSRTTYTP
-269 YSETQHSYEKL
+269 YNETKHEYKKV
-280 CNSCGDSLGTGKE
+280 CNSCGDTLSTGKE

-319 TSLQIAMSPDGDVTT
+319 TSLQIAMGPDGNVTT
-334 ADVGAIVNRSTGAV
+334 ADVGAIVNRSTGDV
-348 KVSSLQVETVN
+348 KVSSLQVKTVN

-426 VREQVITLVFVLE
+426 VQEQVMTLVFVLE